1 MTSISYFL
9 ASLVVWWQQNRRALG
24 GIFRSHKKG
33 ARLRAENGR

>member
-1 MTSISYFL
+1 MTLMQYAL
-9 ASLVVWWQQNRRALG
+9 ATVAVWWQQNCHGLA

>member
-9 ASLVVWWQQNRRALG
+9 ASLVVWWQQNRHALA